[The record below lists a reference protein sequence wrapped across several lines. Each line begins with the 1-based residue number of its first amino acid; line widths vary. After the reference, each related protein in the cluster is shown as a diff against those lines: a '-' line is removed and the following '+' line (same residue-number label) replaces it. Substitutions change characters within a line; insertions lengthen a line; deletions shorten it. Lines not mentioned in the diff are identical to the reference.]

1 MTISVCAL
9 LGLVLC
15 IALAG
20 MVGTGAYLKRRF
32 RRWRELQRGAVAVS
46 VTLIAANT
54 YCALSHSAHGA
65 GLRTWCVV
73 VASVTFLCVLGGV
86 LIRLRI
92 ATTPT
97 PHPRRI
103 LAIGA
108 HPDDLELGCGGTIA
122 KLIDS
127 GHEVHALVLTNGER
141 GGDSSRR
148 PQEALRGG
156 RFLGT
161 TDLEVLGFDDACLA
175 DHQLELAQAI
185 EERIRRI
192 NPDIIFT
199 HSSNDQH
206 QDHQSVHQA
215 TLRAAR
221 QHPAILCYESPSVTP
236 DFRPSVFV
244 DIDDYVDV
252 KVAAVASHRDQ
263 IRKPYMAAERVSGLA
278 VYRGSQAKVRHAEG
292 YEPIRLVTAMAL

>member
-1 MTISVCAL
+1 MTISICAL

-15 IALAG
+15 IALVG
-20 MVGTGAYLKRRF
+20 MVGTGPRLKRRF
-32 RRWRELQRGAVAVS
+32 RRWRELQRGAVAGS
-46 VTLIAANT
+46 VTLIAANA
-54 YCALSHSAHGA
+54 YCALGHSSHDTGVRA
-65 GLRTWCVV
+65 WCVA
-73 VASVTFLCVLGGV
+73 VASVTFLCVLAVV
-86 LIRLRI
+86 LVRLRI
-92 ATTPT
+92 AITPAQ
-97 PHPRRI
+97 HPRRI

-108 HPDDLELGCGGTIA
+108 HPDDLELGCGGTVA

-148 PQEALRGG
+148 PHEAFRGG
-156 RFLGT
+156 RFLGAT
-161 TDLEVLGFDDACLA
+161 AVEVLDFDDARLG

-185 EERIRRI
+185 EDRIRRI
-192 NPDIIFT
+192 DPDIIFT

-221 QHPAILCYESPSVTP
+221 QHPDILCYESPSATP

-244 DIDDYVDV
+244 DIESYVDV

-263 IRKPYMAAERVSGLA
+263 VGKPYMTAERVSGLA